1 MPARRIIDG
10 LAADLTATI
19 GPNAMSVLAR
29 AAAQATTL
37 EELCRLAAAE
47 IADPFTRQVF
57 IEKAAARIAGQG
69 NAPMPPPPAPS
80 MMPPPAPSM
89 MPPPAPSPLPTSIPT
104 QVVDRA
110 TRALAEFI
118 GPIARVHVR
127 NALAVSPT
135 QDQFLRAL
143 ANHLDTETE
152 RGQFL
157 AKARSG

>member
-1 MPARRIIDG
+1 MTERLVSSQKREQDQAE
-10 LAADLTATI
+10 
-19 GPNAMSVLAR
+19 
-29 AAAQATTL
+29 AQIRPQT
-37 EELCRLAAAE
+37 
-47 IADPFTRQVF
+47 
-57 IEKAAARIAGQG
+57 
-69 NAPMPPPPAPS
+69 
-80 MMPPPAPSM
+80 
-89 MPPPAPSPLPTSIPT
+89 
-104 QVVDRA
+104 
-110 TRALAEFI
+110 LAEFI